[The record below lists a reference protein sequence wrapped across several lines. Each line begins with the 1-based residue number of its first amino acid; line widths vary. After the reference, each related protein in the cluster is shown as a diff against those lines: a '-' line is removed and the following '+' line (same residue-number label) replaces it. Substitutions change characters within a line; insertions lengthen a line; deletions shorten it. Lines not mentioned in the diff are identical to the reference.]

1 MEDKSRAFDGAVIT
15 LNFFFF
21 AASAQKQK
29 RGHFGRSTPPREKQ
43 EGPEWLVDVGW
54 TLVGGAFMSA
64 PELRGGICPVLVGA
78 SLAIILC
85 PY

>member
-1 MEDKSRAFDGAVIT
+1 MAT
-15 LNFFFF
+15 LEGQVLTFISSSGK
-21 AASAQKQK
+21 A
-29 RGHFGRSTPPREKQ
+29 
-43 EGPEWLVDVGW
+43 EGPERLADVGW